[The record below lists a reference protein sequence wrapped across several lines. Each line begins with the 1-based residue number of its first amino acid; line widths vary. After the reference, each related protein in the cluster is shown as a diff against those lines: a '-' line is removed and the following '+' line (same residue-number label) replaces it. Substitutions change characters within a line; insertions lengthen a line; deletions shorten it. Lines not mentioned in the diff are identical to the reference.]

1 MPKHPLESKN
11 KGKPSP
17 LHLLLVTSS
26 SVCCISVLSESPAAA
41 VGEFWWAP
49 LLSAFSKMLHLKK
62 EHTVNA
68 NGRLLPSHHL
78 SLLPL
83 AVLP

>member
-1 MPKHPLESKN
+1 MPKHPLYSEN
-11 KGKPSP
+11 KPSS

-26 SVCCISVLSESPAAA
+26 SLHCISVMSESPAAA

-68 NGRLLPSHHL
+68 NGCLLPSHHL